1 MKQIACIAHDAA
13 YSDRK
18 TLTKRTV
25 SDKILKERAYGIAIN
40 SKYYVCEGGLA
51 TMFYRYFYKK
61 TESVNEV

>member
-1 MKQIACIAHDAA
+1 M
-13 YSDRK
+13 
-18 TLTKRTV
+18 
-25 SDKILKERAYGIAIN
+25 KERAYGIAIN